1 MSKLI
6 SGLKF
11 HRRLYLVEPLARV
24 LTDRMGETF
33 TRPDL
38 IIPVPLHPLRLQER
52 GFNQSLELSRA
63 VARHYRLPVNW
74 QLCRRVRHTQAQSDL
89 SEKARQK
96 NLRQAF
102 EVCADIQGA
111 HLVLFDDV
119 ITTGATVTELSKTLK
134 RAGAKRVDVWAMAR
148 TPGY

>member
-11 HRRLYLVEPLARV
+11 HRKLYLVEPLARV

-52 GFNQSLELSRA
+52 GFNQSLELSRV
-63 VARHYRLPVNW
+63 VARHYHLPVNW
-74 QLCRRVRHTQAQSDL
+74 QLCRRVRYTQAQSDL
-89 SEKARQK
+89 CEKARQK

-102 EVCADIQGA
+102 EVCGDIQGA